1 MPPNGRSGVVQV
13 GWLTNTM
20 PASMRLATR
29 LPRAISLVKTDPPN
43 PKSETL
49 ASATASSSLLTRNR
63 SATGPKSSS
72 LYAGLPGLMFARI
85 VGCMNDPGRSIGL
98 PPMTKVAPS
107 ARARLPWYNCWIR
120 SNEPSPIDSL
130 ATHDQS
136 RTLGEGSFDLIQ
148 QLYQGPFRGQGA
160 ERRRLVQRV
169 SWREGCQGCL
179 KFVEKAVG
187 QFFDDDESLRRDTA
201 LAHVVHLGPDR
212 PLDRLVEVRVLK
224 HDEGVAP
231 AKLHR
236 RLLEVFS
243 SSGGNQSSR
252 FDAARQRDALDPGIV
267 DHLSDLV
274 MRDQQVGVRAHRRP
288 RFQPQLLKSD
298 GTLRNTPCVLHH
310 DDIARHQV
318 GRGKTRE
325 LVVGKVP
332 GLDAEQ
338 HAERATFD
346 LSFARARLEV
356 LWCEEALGVLGIVV
370 EDVRAEHHLA
380 PGLGD
385 ELTHLERHGAS
396 KLVDAGAHD
405 SGGLCD
411 HGRPPGESRVPPV
424 LEAGRCVS
432 KRRLKLVVGEFLE
445 RFQNLPVIW
454 VNALVSHRV
463 CPLLN
468 PTLLVTLA
476 GIAHTQTPGMKTRA
490 RVICRPISSQFG

>member
-43 PKSETL
+43 PKSESL

-72 LYAGLPGLMFARI
+72 RYAGLPGLMFARI
-85 VGCMNDPGRSIGL
+85 VGCMNDPGRSIRL
-98 PPMTKVAPS
+98 PHATQVAPS
-107 ARARLPWYNCWIR
+107 ARARL
-120 SNEPSPIDSL
+120 
-130 ATHDQS
+130 
-136 RTLGEGSFDLIQ
+136 
-148 QLYQGPFRGQGA
+148 
-160 ERRRLVQRV
+160 
-169 SWREGCQGCL
+169 
-179 KFVEKAVG
+179 
-187 QFFDDDESLRRDTA
+187 
-201 LAHVVHLGPDR
+201 
-212 PLDRLVEVRVLK
+212 
-224 HDEGVAP
+224 
-231 AKLHR
+231 
-236 RLLEVFS
+236 S

-274 MRDQQVGVRAHRRP
+274 MRDQQVGVRTHRST
-288 RFQPQLLKSD
+288 RFKPQLLKSD
-298 GTLRNTPCVLHH
+298 GALRNTPCVLHH

-332 GLDAEQ
+332 RLDAEQ

-346 LSFARARLEV
+346 LSFARTRLEV

-476 GIAHTQTPGMKTRA
+476 GIAPTQTPGMKTRA